1 MARQHAIQA
10 GAAGTRSLPVRIG
23 MASVESRHRI
33 VVMGVS
39 GCGKST
45 LGAMLAAALGGVFV
59 EGDDYHLPESKHKMR
74 NGIALDDSDRQ
85 PWLDV
90 LASMMTASSAS
101 VVLSCS
107 ALRAAYRT
115 RLRARVP
122 GLRFVYLEIGME
134 EALKR
139 VSDRVGHAFP
149 AGLVSNQFDTLES
162 PVGEDRVLCLLAR
175 DRQERNLA
183 SIVRWLDGSMD
194 TVGE

>member
-1 MARQHAIQA
+1 
-10 GAAGTRSLPVRIG
+10 
-23 MASVESRHRI
+23 
-33 VVMGVS
+33 MGVS

-45 LGAMLAAALGGVFV
+45 LGARLAAAVGGVFV

-74 NGIALDDSDRQ
+74 NGIALDDADRE
-85 PWLDV
+85 PWLDR
-90 LASMMTASSAS
+90 LASMMTAPGAS

-107 ALRAAYRT
+107 ALRAAYRA

-122 GLRFVYLEIGME
+122 GLRFVYLEIEMD

-139 VSDRVGHAFP
+139 VSGRVGHEFP
-149 AGLVSNQFDTLES
+149 AALVSNQFDTLEP
-162 PVGEDRVLCLLAR
+162 PVGEDRVLCLHAC

-194 TVGE
+194 AVGE